1 MREASAAPPVLGDR
15 PSDEARTWVPAS
27 ASAQPKEA
35 ELLGV
40 GLSQREM
47 VGRESPLGGKDSPPG
62 ARGGSTAAANRNQ
75 ANAAQKSL

>member
-1 MREASAAPPVLGDR
+1 MGAP
-15 PSDEARTWVPAS
+15 S

-40 GLSQREM
+40 GCRSGRWL
-47 VGRESPLGGKDSPPG
+47 GRESPLGGKDSPPG
-62 ARGGSTAAANRNQ
+62 ALGSSTAAANRNQ